1 MSTRE
6 LALGIV
12 IAGLALGVTGS
23 YYRAAACGTDKAC
36 DEYWNAAGLATSGA
50 VGMGWAWLTKA
61 PGDDTPSEPAPRR
74 TTRPKNP
81 D

>member
-1 MSTRE
+1 MKTRE
-6 LALGIV
+6 LALGVV
-12 IAGLALGVTGS
+12 IAGLVIGVSGS

-61 PGDDTPSEPAPRR
+61 PGDDDEPKRSD
-74 TTRPKNP
+74 RPTDP
-81 D
+81 DA

>member
-12 IAGLALGVTGS
+12 IAGLTLGVTGS
-23 YYRAAACGTDKAC
+23 YYRAIACGHEKAC

-50 VGMGWAWLTKA
+50 VGMGWAWLTKS
-61 PGDDTPSEPAPRR
+61 PSEVPTRR
-74 TTRPKNP
+74 SNRPSDP
-81 D
+81 DKG

>member
-1 MSTRE
+1 MTTRT

-23 YYRAAACGTDKAC
+23 YYRAIACGTDKTC

-50 VGMGWAWLTKA
+50 VGMGWAWLTKS
-61 PGDDTPSEPAPRR
+61 PSEMPTSRRSMPRR
-74 TTRPKNP
+74 I
-81 D
+81 DQG